1 MGMAKTYSTT
11 DPRITS
17 DNLKSRMVTPMFTEI
32 LEGAMKLY
40 EAYERELKC
49 FRKYKCV

>member
-1 MGMAKTYSTT
+1 
-11 DPRITS
+11 
-17 DNLKSRMVTPMFTEI
+17 MVTPMFTEI

-49 FRKYKCV
+49 FRKYKCVWGLVKSEASHMDIPAVIHVGP